1 MIGGKNMY
9 SVAVSVSKSR
19 STDYCTVYV
28 SNGYYRICK
37 HVSYNDAM
45 RYLRMVEKHTGTV
58 AILTVNPYSPYI
70 GEKDIS
76 GFIGGK
82 YENTL

>member
-1 MIGGKNMY
+1 MY
-9 SVAVSVSKSR
+9 SVAVSVSKGR

-37 HVSYNDAM
+37 RVSYNDAM
-45 RYLRMVEKHTGTV
+45 RYLRMVEKYTGEA

-70 GEKDIS
+70 GEKDIG
-76 GFIGGK
+76 GFIEVK
-82 YENTL
+82 KA